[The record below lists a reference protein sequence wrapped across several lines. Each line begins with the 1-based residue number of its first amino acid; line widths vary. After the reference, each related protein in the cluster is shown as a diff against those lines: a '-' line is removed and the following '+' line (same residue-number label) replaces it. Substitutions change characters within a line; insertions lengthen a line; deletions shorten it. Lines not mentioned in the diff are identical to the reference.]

1 MDPMLRRSLARRRRM
16 RASTGASAH
25 PAEPVKT
32 DRLGHLNDRLHHST
46 SNPSLFKRRKKG
58 FKEPSDPTLGRSRG
72 GLLTKIYMVCD
83 ANGVPLHFRLSPG
96 QSSDIYHAQPL
107 LDAVRIAGKPGRRVN
122 VVGGCWMARDTM
134 PNTCVSTAT
143 VTRCSW
149 YPIACHAAQ
158 TPICVIKIL
167 RQTTHFYLS

>member
-107 LDAVRIAGKPGRRVN
+107 LDAVRIAGKPGRP
-122 VVGGCWMARDTM
+122 G
-134 PNTCVSTAT
+134 
-143 VTRCSW
+143 
-149 YPIACHAAQ
+149 
-158 TPICVIKIL
+158 
-167 RQTTHFYLS
+167 